1 MSCHVVV
8 FILDWW
14 SNMHYDPGACHIQFG
29 EAMYKL
35 IPHLIANYNVFMYK
49 SKSMTTKSTLI
60 YNWNKFIAKT
70 GVKILLIY
78 SHISALTNILYEIQ
92 QAESVCFMIRTRCC
106 HFAGSTCGFNF
117 KPNSRDAECY
127 AVCSLRKPNGC
138 FFFIFR
144 KVCGWYKSFSLD
156 N

>member
-1 MSCHVVV
+1 MQ
-8 FILDWW
+8 
-14 SNMHYDPGACHIQFG
+14 YDAGARHIQFG

-60 YNWNKFIAKT
+60 YDWNKFIAVT

-92 QAESVCFMIRTRCC
+92 QAMNVCFMIRTRM
-106 HFAGSTCGFNF
+106 FS
-117 KPNSRDAECY
+117 
-127 AVCSLRKPNGC
+127 
-138 FFFIFR
+138 FR
-144 KVCGWYKSFSLD
+144 WIDLWF
-156 N
+156 